1 MASAAV
7 SEVDGDAGRRA
18 GAAGGTAG
26 RRLRRRT
33 ELSRADVL
41 AAALA
46 LVDAHGVE
54 ALTMRR
60 LGAALG
66 RDPMRLYR
74 YASSKEDL
82 LDGIVEFA
90 LSGLPVPAVP
100 EGGDWEEAL
109 RHAAHAF
116 RALALAHP
124 HLVPLMV
131 TRALTTPLAMRPLG
145 TLRPLEAL
153 LDLLVEAGFERRGA
167 LHAYRLYTGFLHGH
181 VLHELQER
189 VHDPDESDDLLRLGL
204 HRLPVREFPRLRA
217 LAGELAA
224 YDGERELDE
233 GLDIILPGL
242 RPRRTVSRAN
252 SSSSPTR
259 EERERRR

>member
-1 MASAAV
+1 VGEVAGDADREAGPVGTAVRRRVRRRSALSRAEVLSAAV
-7 SEVDGDAGRRA
+7 
-18 GAAGGTAG
+18 
-26 RRLRRRT
+26 
-33 ELSRADVL
+33 
-41 AAALA
+41 A
-46 LVDAHGVE
+46 LVDADGVE
-54 ALTMRR
+54 ALSMRR

-82 LDGIVEFA
+82 LDGVVEFA
-90 LSGLPVPAVP
+90 LSELPVPAVP

-109 RHAAHAF
+109 RRNAHAF
-116 RALALAHP
+116 RALARAHP

-131 TRALTTPLAMRPLG
+131 TRPLATPLAMRPLG

-153 LDLLVEAGFERRGA
+153 LDLFIRAGFDGRGA
-167 LHAYRLYTGFLHGH
+167 LHAYRLYIGFLYGQ
-181 VLHELQER
+181 VLNELQER

-224 YDGERELDE
+224 YDGARELDE
-233 GLDIILPGL
+233 GLDVILAGL
-242 RPRRTVSRAN
+242 RPRTTSVGDS
-252 SSSSPTR
+252 
-259 EERERRR
+259 